1 MEIDSRMAR
10 ELARKFEMESNKRE
24 IEITENWKKD
34 LEVVYRKK
42 YESLGALQVEI
53 KNLMER
59 MNNRIRSLTA
69 IVKEG

>member
-1 MEIDSRMAR
+1 
-10 ELARKFEMESNKRE
+10 MESNKRE

-42 YESLGALQVEI
+42 YESLGALQVEL

-59 MNNRIRSLTA
+59 MNNRIRALTA

>member
-24 IEITENWKKD
+24 IEITENWKRD
-34 LEVVYRKK
+34 LEAVYRKK
-42 YESLGALQVEI
+42 YESLGALQVEL

-59 MNNRIRSLTA
+59 MNNRIRVLTA